1 MATYSTGVTATF
13 ASSALA
19 EVTALSWNW
28 GGKQSLGRAVTFV
41 PVVGQVQFELIGG
54 AATAKYGVR
63 GSLSITGGGVNLTC
77 TAVCTD
83 VGVTAEVN
91 GLARYTYSFDIL
103 DN

>member
-13 ASSALA
+13 NGTGIS
-19 EVTALSWNW
+19 EIVGLSWNF
-28 GGKQSLGRAVTFV
+28 GGGLSDARSVAWRAFPGSVTIELLGFATTA
-41 PVVGQVQFELIGG
+41 IYG
-54 AATAKYGVR
+54 AR
-63 GSLSITGGGVNLTC
+63 GSLVISGGGVNLTC